1 MELLLFFILF
11 SMNVAIILVCFISY
25 WPIIF
30 IYLLHDCHPKYSI
43 YSAQN
48 KTNMSYIKSSFVTF
62 SADVE

>member
-1 MELLLFFILF
+1 
-11 SMNVAIILVCFISY
+11 MNVAIILVCFISY

-30 IYLLHDCHPKYSI
+30 IYLLHGCHPKYSI

-62 SADVE
+62 LADVE